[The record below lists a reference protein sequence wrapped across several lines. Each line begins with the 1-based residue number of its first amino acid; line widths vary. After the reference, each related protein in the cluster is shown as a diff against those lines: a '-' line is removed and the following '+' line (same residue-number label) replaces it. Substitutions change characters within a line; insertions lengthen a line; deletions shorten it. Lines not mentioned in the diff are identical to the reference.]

1 MFGMMNGKKL
11 SVKCD
16 SGLNASDII
25 ANGVRGKNDINAM
38 ASKNGNMISI
48 MVWNYHDDNIPGGES
63 PVELAI
69 NGISNKKALV
79 HHYRIDQQLSNS
91 FEKWKAMG
99 KPQNV
104 TDGQY
109 KELEKAGQ
117 LQLYNSPRWNEV
129 INGKTVLKFNL
140 PRQAVSLIQI
150 TW

>member
-1 MFGMMNGKKL
+1 
-11 SVKCD
+11 
-16 SGLNASDII
+16 
-25 ANGVRGKNDINAM
+25 
-38 ASKNGNMISI
+38 MISI

-79 HHYRIDQQLSNS
+79 HHYRIDQQFSNS

>member
-1 MFGMMNGKKL
+1 
-11 SVKCD
+11 
-16 SGLNASDII
+16 
-25 ANGVRGKNDINAM
+25 
-38 ASKNGNMISI
+38 
-48 MVWNYHDDNIPGGES
+48 
-63 PVELAI
+63 
-69 NGISNKKALV
+69 
-79 HHYRIDQQLSNS
+79 
-91 FEKWKAMG
+91 MG